1 MLIPIYR
8 VISSQFPVDTLTGD
22 VEMGYCIGLTTNSAG
37 QTVARKVDAG
47 GTVPGAVTNV
57 VGISGDRKR
66 ASEAYEWVNRVSDSG
81 DETAGSGKIT
91 VYHGG
96 GEFWVDVDDSAVTT
110 PLGSAI
116 KGVVSSAATITVG
129 AKLYPADDNG
139 GTKAAGQ
146 MDSTQVNSIDAVAQV
161 LSDAV
166 TLESGIPGE
175 YEPGSSVD
183 YADPSVPRTWV
194 QIKLLV

>member
-22 VEMGYCIGLTTNSAG
+22 VEMGFVVGLATNSAG
-37 QTVARKVDAG
+37 LTVVRKTDLGAAG
-47 GTVPGAVTNV
+47 NNV
-57 VGISGDRKR
+57 ANIIGIAGDRKR
-66 ASEAYEWVNRVSDSG
+66 ASEAYEWVNRLSDSG

-96 GEFWVDVDDSAVTT
+96 GEFWVDVDDAAITT
-110 PLGSAI
+110 PLGTAI
-116 KGVVSSAATITVG
+116 EGVISSAASLTIG
-129 AKLYPADDNG
+129 SKLYGCTDNG
-139 GTKAAGQ
+139 TTKLAGQ
-146 MDSTQVNSIDAVAQV
+146 MDSVSSGDAVAQV
-161 LSDAV
+161 LSAAV

-175 YEPGSSVD
+175 YEPGSSVA
-183 YADPSVPRTWV
+183 YADPSDPRTWV

>member
-8 VISSQFPVDTLTGD
+8 VISSQFPVDSSTGD
-22 VEMGYCIGLTTNSAG
+22 IEMGMVVGLTSNSSG
-37 QTVARKVDAG
+37 VTVIRKSADS
-47 GTVPGAVTNV
+47 GANTVTNV
-57 VGISGDRKR
+57 IGLAGDRKK
-66 ASEAYEWVNRVSDSG
+66 ASEAYEWANRVSDSG

-96 GEFWVDVDDSAVTT
+96 GEFWVDVDDQAVTT
-110 PLGSAI
+110 PLGTAI
-116 KGVVSSAATITVG
+116 TGAVSRDATITVG
-129 AKLYPADDNG
+129 SKLYHATVAGNSV
-139 GTKAAGQ
+139 AGQ
-146 MDSTQVNSIDAVAQV
+146 LDSTVDGDAVAV
-161 LSDAV
+161 ILSDAV
-166 TLESGIPGE
+166 TIESGIPGE